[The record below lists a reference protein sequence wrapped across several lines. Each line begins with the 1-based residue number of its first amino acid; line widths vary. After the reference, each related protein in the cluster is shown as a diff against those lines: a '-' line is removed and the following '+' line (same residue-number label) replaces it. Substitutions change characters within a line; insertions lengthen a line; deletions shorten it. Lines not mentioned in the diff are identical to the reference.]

1 MSANQIMIIQPIIN
15 KNTQLGNKYFENV
28 YRQYRKSNFA
38 FKQRNGDME
47 SQFNFTNELTSWFN
61 DIENNIRRKNNKYRK
76 FQYSIRSITVFQ
88 LFKDLIIDRHK
99 NDIIEFFKW
108 DLQVFLLKQRE
119 GLTPA
124 LDHLGDMKRDFD
136 SLTNNHFKEFERFKS
151 LVLNQESNTEQ
162 LAEKIRIQFSREP
175 KIIQDT

>member
-88 LFKDLIIDRHK
+88 LFKDYKKGSLKDILELERKGIHHINWNLTLKYIISYGIAAGMAFLHS
-99 NDIIEFFKW
+99 NCIIHR
-108 DLQVFLLKQRE
+108 DLKQE
-119 GLTPA
+119 I
-124 LDHLGDMKRDFD
+124 F
-136 SLTNNHFKEFERFKS
+136 F
-151 LVLNQESNTEQ
+151 
-162 LAEKIRIQFSREP
+162 
-175 KIIQDT
+175 